1 MSKKTSTAALD
12 SFRKGQLRNQRRAP
26 RHPAGARRERS
37 NEVRAQ
43 GSSERAREF
52 GQAQIVVRREDV
64 MNRNAVSGAAGKFR
78 LILPVILRIT
88 FCLAMWTLG
97 ATTMT
102 IAEAQTREDR
112 VVQVIPVDRARVE
125 NLQRWVDAGHDTWCR
140 NPQFVAAMTLRRVAP
155 EFSNYDFELAS
166 LTTGNDK
173 ISSNQA
179 IYTFHSIDGHTS
191 YRITLRRFRWQGKA
205 AASRDERIWVPVRS
219 EKITRVSL
227 D

>member
-12 SFRKGQLRNQRRAP
+12 SFRERQFRNQRRAP
-26 RHPAGARRERS
+26 RHPAGEERS
-37 NEVRAQ
+37 NEARKKR
-43 GSSERAREF
+43 GSERPREF
-52 GQAQIVVRREDV
+52 GQAQIVIRREDV
-64 MNRNAVSGAAGKFR
+64 MNGNGASGVANNLH

-102 IAEAQTREDR
+102 IAEAQTREQR
-112 VVQVIPVDRARVE
+112 VVQAIPVDRGRVE

-140 NPQFVAAMTLRRVAP
+140 NPQFVAAMALRRVAP
-155 EFSNYDFELAS
+155 EFSNQDFELAS
-166 LTTGNDK
+166 LTTGDKK
-173 ISSNQA
+173 ISPAQA

-191 YRITLRRFRWQGKA
+191 CRITLRRFRWQSKT
-205 AASRDERIWVPVRS
+205 AASLNERIWVPVRS
-219 EKITRVSL
+219 EKITRDSL